1 MNLIVLLQI
10 YSRGLLT
17 EKFNWGYHYYFLAD
31 EGVEYLRSY
40 LHLDETAFPDTHIA
54 RTAKDTEEEAEK
66 PERSGR
72 RWADRE

>member
-1 MNLIVLLQI
+1 M
-10 YSRGLLT
+10 
-17 EKFNWGYHYYFLAD
+17 
-31 EGVEYLRSY
+31 EYLRSY

-54 RTAKDTEEEAEK
+54 RTSKDTEEEAEK